1 MIKLKHM
8 IMRPL
13 DVPHP
18 EVMHGKQWNLTAKEK
33 SEYIQRYIYSAKKG
47 MDKYDEGTERWQK
60 HADDLDYWRYEYEWF
75 KQWIDTV
82 EKE

>member
-1 MIKLKHM
+1 MIKLKPM

-33 SEYIQRYIYSAKKG
+33 SEYIQRYIYSAKRG
-47 MDKYDEGTERWQK
+47 MEKYDEGTERWQK